1 MNEKIEQIKIPQD
14 KIVDLLMRM
23 ATREDITKLET
34 KFDSNM
40 ERKYNALLT
49 EIKWSNQ
56 LIESRMSDQIK
67 NFKSELDWKL
77 KTMESQLNWK
87 LEMTEYRIAGKIKDV
102 EYQVKDSAK
111 VLLTHAHTTTN
122 SQDNWDLV
130 PKLTICFCIPFIIV
144 NVIFWFVH

>member
-1 MNEKIEQIKIPQD
+1 MNEKIEQIKIKITQD
-14 KIVDLLMRM
+14 KIVDFLMRM

-40 ERKYNALLT
+40 ERKYNAILT
-49 EIKWSNQ
+49 ELKWSNQ

-67 NFKSELDWKL
+67 KFKSNLD
-77 KTMESQLNWK
+77 WK

-102 EYQVKDSAK
+102 EYQIKDSAK
-111 VLLTHAHTTTN
+111 VLPTYAHTTTN

-130 PKLTICFCIPFIIV
+130 PKIIICFYIFFIIV

>member
-1 MNEKIEQIKIPQD
+1 MNEKIEQIKIKITQD
-14 KIVDLLMRM
+14 KIVDFLMRM

-40 ERKYNALLT
+40 ERKYNAILT
-49 EIKWSNQ
+49 ELKWSNQ

-67 NFKSELDWKL
+67 KFKSDLD
-77 KTMESQLNWK
+77 WK

-102 EYQVKDSAK
+102 EYQIKDSAK
-111 VLLTHAHTTTN
+111 VLPTYAHTTTN
-122 SQDNWDLV
+122 SQDNWDLFV
-130 PKLTICFCIPFIIV
+130 PKLTICFCIFFIIV

>member
-23 ATREDITKLET
+23 ATREDITKLDT

-67 NFKSELDWKL
+67 SLKSD
-77 KTMESQLNWK
+77 LNWK
-87 LEMTEYRIAGKIKDV
+87 LEMTEYRIAGKIKDG
-102 EYQVKDSAK
+102 E
-111 VLLTHAHTTTN
+111 
-122 SQDNWDLV
+122 
-130 PKLTICFCIPFIIV
+130 
-144 NVIFWFVH
+144 

>member
-1 MNEKIEQIKIPQD
+1 MNEKIEQIKIKITQD
-14 KIVDLLMRM
+14 KVVDFLMHM

-49 EIKWSNQ
+49 ELKWSNQ

-67 NFKSELDWKL
+67 KFKSDLDWKL
-77 KTMESQLNWK
+77 K
-87 LEMTEYRIAGKIKDV
+87 MTEYRIAGKIKDG
-102 EYQVKDSAK
+102 EYQIKGSAK
-111 VLLTHAHTTTN
+111 VLPTYAHTTTN

-130 PKLTICFCIPFIIV
+130 PKIIICFYIFFIIV

>member
-1 MNEKIEQIKIPQD
+1 MNEKIEQIKIKITQD
-14 KIVDLLMRM
+14 KIVDFLMRM

-40 ERKYNALLT
+40 ERKYNAILT
-49 EIKWSNQ
+49 ELKWSNQ

-67 NFKSELDWKL
+67 SLKSD
-77 KTMESQLNWK
+77 LNWK

-102 EYQVKDSAK
+102 EYQIKDSAK
-111 VLLTHAHTTTN
+111 VLPTYAHTTTN

-130 PKLTICFCIPFIIV
+130 PKIIICFYIFFIIV